1 MKISLDK
8 KKNRELILTG
18 NIVTA
23 ILVLAIP
30 VVLNSFIQ
38 TMYNLTDT
46 FWLGKLGKT
55 SLAAI
60 TLVSPVQNIVVN
72 FGQGITTAGAILIAQ
87 YLGSGD
93 MKNTCR
99 MANQIFVSSMLFSVV
114 CASICCVAT
123 PALLIWLGASGEV
136 FDKGKAYLQ
145 IVILDMPFLF
155 MINLFTAVNQA
166 QGDTVRPML
175 LNLVGVIINIIL
187 DPLFI
192 MVFEWGVHGA
202 ALATLLSKVPCA
214 LIAFLSLIK
223 KSNPV
228 NINLKGF
235 RFEREKLMSIIKIG
249 LPTAIGGSTMQF
261 GFLLMTKNVLKYGDT
276 AVSAYGIGNKINGLI
291 TLPSNAMGS
300 AVSTIVAQ
308 NIGAKQKERARK
320 AYRIAMVIS
329 VVFLFV
335 CGMILSR
342 PVVSTAFVKVFAHED
357 DVIVLAS
364 EFLSIMAF
372 WCFTNG
378 IYNSTSG
385 LFNGSGHTMVT
396 MIVDASRIWIFRFV
410 TLFFCEKILNM
421 GVQSIWYSVVV
432 SNGISALIL
441 FAIYKT
447 DLWRKDVVKIK

>member
-1 MKISLDK
+1 
-8 KKNRELILTG
+8 
-18 NIVTA
+18 
-23 ILVLAIP
+23 
-30 VVLNSFIQ
+30 
-38 TMYNLTDT
+38 
-46 FWLGKLGKT
+46 
-55 SLAAI
+55 
-60 TLVSPVQNIVVN
+60 
-72 FGQGITTAGAILIAQ
+72 
-87 YLGSGD
+87 
-93 MKNTCR
+93 
-99 MANQIFVSSMLFSVV
+99 MANQIFVCSMLFSVV

-335 CGMILSR
+335 CGVILSR
-342 PVVSTAFVKVFAHED
+342 PAVSTAFVKVFAHED

>member
-145 IVILDMPFLF
+145 IVILDMPFLLIF
-155 MINLFTAVNQA
+155 ELLFFSFSSSSSS
-166 QGDTVRPML
+166 
-175 LNLVGVIINIIL
+175 LN
-187 DPLFI
+187 F
-192 MVFEWGVHGA
+192 W
-202 ALATLLSKVPCA
+202 
-214 LIAFLSLIK
+214 
-223 KSNPV
+223 
-228 NINLKGF
+228 
-235 RFEREKLMSIIKIG
+235 
-249 LPTAIGGSTMQF
+249 
-261 GFLLMTKNVLKYGDT
+261 
-276 AVSAYGIGNKINGLI
+276 
-291 TLPSNAMGS
+291 
-300 AVSTIVAQ
+300 
-308 NIGAKQKERARK
+308 
-320 AYRIAMVIS
+320 IS
-329 VVFLFV
+329 VLN
-335 CGMILSR
+335 
-342 PVVSTAFVKVFAHED
+342 H
-357 DVIVLAS
+357 
-364 EFLSIMAF
+364 
-372 WCFTNG
+372 
-378 IYNSTSG
+378 
-385 LFNGSGHTMVT
+385 
-396 MIVDASRIWIFRFV
+396 IF
-410 TLFFCEKILNM
+410 
-421 GVQSIWYSVVV
+421 
-432 SNGISALIL
+432 
-441 FAIYKT
+441 
-447 DLWRKDVVKIK
+447 

>member
-8 KKNRELILTG
+8 KKNRELILNG
-18 NIVTA
+18 SIITA

-60 TLVSPVQNIVVN
+60 TLVSPVQNIVIN

-93 MKNTCR
+93 VKNTCK
-99 MANQIFVSSMLFSVV
+99 MANQIFVCSMLFSII
-114 CASICCVAT
+114 CAGACCLAT
-123 PALLIWLGASGEV
+123 PALLVWLGATGEV

-166 QGDTVRPML
+166 QGDTVRPMF
-175 LNLVGVIINIIL
+175 LNLLGVIINIIL

-192 MVFEWGVHGA
+192 MVFDMGVHGA
-202 ALATLLSKVPCA
+202 ALATLFSKVPCA
-214 LIAFLSLIK
+214 IVALISLLK
-223 KSNPV
+223 QKNPIH
-228 NINLKGF
+228 INLRGF
-235 RFEREKLMSIIKIG
+235 KFEKDKIASIIKIG

-276 AVSAYGIGNKINGLI
+276 AVSAYGIGNKINSLI

-308 NIGAKQKERARK
+308 NIGAKQKERAES
-320 AYRIAMVIS
+320 AYKMAMRIA

-335 CGMILSR
+335 GGMILSR
-342 PVVSTAFVKVFAHED
+342 DFMSTSLVKIFAHED
-357 DVIVLAS
+357 DVIKLAS

-378 IYNSTSG
+378 VYNSTNG

-396 MIVDASRIWIFRFV
+396 MVVDASRIWIFRFV
-410 TLFFCEKILNM
+410 TLFVCEKILNM

-432 SNGISALIL
+432 SNGISALIMW
-441 FAIYKT
+441 IVYKT
-447 DLWRKDVVKIK
+447 GIWKKDVVKIK

>member
-8 KKNRELILTG
+8 KKNRELILNG
-18 NIVTA
+18 SILTA

-46 FWLGKLGKT
+46 YWLGKLGKT

-60 TLVSPVQNIVVN
+60 TLVSPVQSIVVN

-93 MKNTCR
+93 VKNTCK
-99 MANQIFVSSMLFSVV
+99 MANQIFVCSMLFSVV
-114 CASICCVAT
+114 CAGACCIAT
-123 PALLIWLGASGEV
+123 PALLVWLGATGEV
-136 FDKGKAYLQ
+136 FDNGKAYLQ

-166 QGDTVRPML
+166 QGDTVRPMF
-175 LNLVGVIINIIL
+175 LNLLGVIINIIL

-192 MVFEWGVHGA
+192 MVFDMGAYGA
-202 ALATLLSKVPCA
+202 ALATVFSKVPCA
-214 LIAFLSLIK
+214 IIALISLIK
-223 KSNPV
+223 KDNPIH
-228 NINLKGF
+228 INLKGF
-235 RFEREKLMSIIKIG
+235 RFEKEKILSIIKIG

-276 AVSAYGIGNKINGLI
+276 AVSAYGIGNKINSLI

-308 NIGAKQKERARK
+308 NIGAKQKERAES
-320 AYRIAMVIS
+320 AYKMAMRIA

-335 CGMILSR
+335 GGMILSR
-342 PVVSTAFVKVFAHED
+342 EVLSTTLVKIFAHED
-357 DVIVLAS
+357 DVIQLAS

-378 IYNSTSG
+378 VYNSTNG

-396 MIVDASRIWIFRFV
+396 MVVDASRIWVFRFV
-410 TLFFCEKILNM
+410 TLFVCEKILHM

-432 SNGISALIL
+432 SNGISALIMWT
-441 FAIYKT
+441 IYKT
-447 DLWRKDVVKIK
+447 GIWKKDVVKIK

>member
-93 MKNTCR
+93 MNNTCR
-99 MANQIFVSSMLFSVV
+99 MANQIFVCSMLFSVV

-166 QGDTVRPML
+166 QGDTVRPMF

-342 PVVSTAFVKVFAHED
+342 PAVSTAFVKVFAHED

>member
-1 MKISLDK
+1 
-8 KKNRELILTG
+8 
-18 NIVTA
+18 
-23 ILVLAIP
+23 
-30 VVLNSFIQ
+30 
-38 TMYNLTDT
+38 
-46 FWLGKLGKT
+46 
-55 SLAAI
+55 
-60 TLVSPVQNIVVN
+60 
-72 FGQGITTAGAILIAQ
+72 
-87 YLGSGD
+87 
-93 MKNTCR
+93 
-99 MANQIFVSSMLFSVV
+99 
-114 CASICCVAT
+114 
-123 PALLIWLGASGEV
+123 
-136 FDKGKAYLQ
+136 
-145 IVILDMPFLF
+145 
-155 MINLFTAVNQA
+155 
-166 QGDTVRPML
+166 
-175 LNLVGVIINIIL
+175 
-187 DPLFI
+187 
-192 MVFEWGVHGA
+192 
-202 ALATLLSKVPCA
+202 
-214 LIAFLSLIK
+214 
-223 KSNPV
+223 
-228 NINLKGF
+228 
-235 RFEREKLMSIIKIG
+235 MSIKKIG

-335 CGMILSR
+335 CGVILSR
-342 PVVSTAFVKVFAHED
+342 PAVSTAFVKVFAHED
-357 DVIVLAS
+357 DVIVLES

-432 SNGISALIL
+432 SYGISALIL

>member
-335 CGMILSR
+335 CGVILSR
-342 PVVSTAFVKVFAHED
+342 PAVSTAFVKVFAHED

>member
-8 KKNRELILTG
+8 RKNRELILNG
-18 NIVTA
+18 SIITA

-93 MKNTCR
+93 IKNTCR
-99 MANQIFVSSMLFSVV
+99 MANQIFVCSMLFATV
-114 CASICCVAT
+114 CAGICALAT
-123 PALLIWLGASGEV
+123 PALLLWLGASGEV

-166 QGDTVRPML
+166 QGDTVRPMF
-175 LNLVGVIINIIL
+175 LNLLGVIINIIL

-192 MVFEWGVHGA
+192 MTFKWGVHGA

-214 LIAFLSLIK
+214 IVALLSLVR

-228 NINLKGF
+228 HINLKGF
-235 RFEREKLMSIIKIG
+235 RFEKEKLISIIKIG
-249 LPTAIGGSTMQF
+249 LPTAVGGSTMQF

-276 AVSAYGIGNKINGLI
+276 AVSAYGIGNKINSLI

-308 NIGAKQKERARK
+308 NIGAKQKERAQK
-320 AYRIAMVIS
+320 AYRMAAIIS

-342 PVVSTAFVKVFAHED
+342 EVVSTAFVKVFAHEE
-357 DVIVLAS
+357 DVTILAS
-364 EFLSIMAF
+364 EFLSILAF
-372 WCFTNG
+372 WCFANG
-378 IYNSTSG
+378 VYNSTSG

-396 MIVDASRIWIFRFV
+396 MAVDASRIWIFRFV
-410 TLFFCEKILNM
+410 TLFFCERVLNM

-441 FAIYKT
+441 WIIYKT
-447 DLWRKDVVKIK
+447 GIWKKDVVKIK

>member
-99 MANQIFVSSMLFSVV
+99 MANQIFVCSMLFSVV

-166 QGDTVRPML
+166 QGDTVRPMF

-342 PVVSTAFVKVFAHED
+342 PAVSTAFVKVFAHED

>member
-342 PVVSTAFVKVFAHED
+342 PAVSTAFVKVFAHED